1 MSSEVPA
8 LPEKYPSQ
16 TSGRRRLLIGVISTL
31 IMLLAGGGLG
41 WHQYQSW
48 QRRQFEKTCRT
59 ARDKYN
65 WDAEYGAAMAWT
77 AQFPADPDAWLF
89 LGEAAAKLEK
99 FEEARD
105 ALAKVPDTD
114 SRFLLTQL
122 QKAGLEWNEL
132 NEPRTAV
139 ATYRDIIQR
148 DSRILEAHAHV
159 IAFHAFLMERREMLD
174 AIRTAIA
181 AGAEPRDA
189 YSYLTLADKINVS
202 NGRQIVQ
209 RWLAADGNDA
219 RFKVSMAV
227 RTAEQIVM
235 TADVEVKEEST
246 AREAEAL
253 FRLEEFVKVYPQ
265 DLVLLSFLLDY
276 YVEQGKVADVGRLL
290 ALAPES
296 ASKDHKF
303 WVHRG
308 WYHLTTEDLAEA
320 EKSFQ
325 EALKI
330 HPMSAEG
337 RHHYSAVM
345 RLLKRPE
352 QDVQKMQSLAA
363 EGREIRKQVLQLK
376 SSDAITEEI
385 LTRLAK
391 YAEACGDTEVHQ
403 ALLKR
408 TQSPSSSPV
417 LNSPATDPAKGDQ
430 DQSQDG
436 QPQGDKDAGD
446 GN

>member
-1 MSSEVPA
+1 MNTENQPESSPTA
-8 LPEKYPSQ
+8 PSFQ
-16 TSGRRRLLIGVISTL
+16 AAVSAKKTRGQRLWIRILLILVI
-31 IMLLAGGGLG
+31 LAGAGAFG
-41 WHQYQSW
+41 WYQYLNW
-48 QRRQFEKTCRT
+48 QRRQFEQMCKT
-59 ARDKYN
+59 ARDEYN
-65 WDAEYGAAMAWT
+65 WEAEYGVARHWT
-77 AQFPADPDAWLF
+77 ARFPNDASAWLY
-89 LGEAAAKLEK
+89 LSEAAAETEK
-99 FEEARD
+99 FSEARD
-105 ALAKVPDTD
+105 ALARVPETD
-114 SRFLLTQL
+114 SRYLPAQL

-132 NEPRTAV
+132 NLPREAV
-139 ATYRDIIQR
+139 STYRHIIER
-148 DSRILEAHAHV
+148 DSRILEAHAHL
-159 IAFHAFLMERREMLD
+159 IAFHAFLMERTEMLE

-181 AGAEPRDA
+181 AGAEPKDS
-189 YSYLTLADKINVS
+189 YSYLVLADKINVS

-209 RWLAADGNDA
+209 RWLAADGSDA

-276 YVEQGKVADVGRLL
+276 YVEQGKVSDVGRLL
-290 ALAPES
+290 ALAPEN

-308 WYHLTTEDLAEA
+308 WYHLTTDELQEA

-325 EALKI
+325 EALKL

-352 QDVQKMQSLAA
+352 PEIQKMQALAA

-376 SSDAITEEI
+376 SSDSITPE
-385 LTRLAK
+385 
-391 YAEACGDTEVHQ
+391 
-403 ALLKR
+403 LLKR
-408 TQSPSSSPV
+408 LAAYARDCGDQQVFEALSKRLQSPDSFQSAE
-417 LNSPATDPAKGDQ
+417 NSPAGESSAAKDLP
-430 DQSQDG
+430 DG
-436 QPQGDKDAGD
+436 Q
-446 GN
+446 

>member
-1 MSSEVPA
+1 MSSEVQAPA
-8 LPEKYPSQ
+8 VVSSSR
-16 TSGRRRLLIGVISTL
+16 TAGRRRLVIQLSLVLIV
-31 IMLLAGGGLG
+31 LLAGAGFG
-41 WHQYQSW
+41 WNQYESF

-59 ARDKYN
+59 ARDQYN
-65 WDAEYGAAMAWT
+65 WEAEYSAAVAWT
-77 AQFPADPDAWLF
+77 TRFPTDADPWLY
-89 LGEAAAKLEK
+89 LSEAAAKLEK
-99 FEEARD
+99 FKEARD
-105 ALAKVPDTD
+105 ALARVPESD
-114 SRFLLTQL
+114 SRFLLSLL

-132 NEPRTAV
+132 NEPRAAV
-139 ATYRDIIQR
+139 ATYREVIKR

-159 IAFHAFLMERREMLD
+159 IAFHAFLMERQEMLA

-209 RWLAADGNDA
+209 RWLAADGDDS

-246 AREAEAL
+246 AREVEAL

-325 EALKI
+325 EALRI

-337 RHHYSAVM
+337 RHHYSTTM

-352 QDVQKMQSLAA
+352 QEIQKMQALAA

-376 SSDAITEEI
+376 SSDAITEE
-385 LTRLAK
+385 LLARLAN
-391 YAEACGDTEVHQ
+391 YAKDCGDTEVHQ
-403 ALLKR
+403 ALQKR
-408 TQSPSSSPV
+408 IASPQPADDLESPV
-417 LNSPATDPAKGDQ
+417 EQPGSLNENGTQ
-430 DQSQDG
+430 DVEG
-436 QPQGDKDAGD
+436 AGD